1 MQRSAF
7 LPAPANDTQSL
18 AGCMQP
24 TQAGEQTERENTLK
38 GSWVGGW
45 VHSYSCVILSIPVR
59 EVNGGRE
66 LSPRFPLRDLHL
78 PLSLCTTDCSM
89 TLSDSV
95 SHFSQFL

>member
-38 GSWVGGW
+38 GSWGGW
-45 VHSYSCVILSIPVR
+45 VGPFLLLYHFIHPSEGSQRWASAVLSIPFK
-59 EVNGGRE
+59 GPSLAS
-66 LSPRFPLRDLHL
+66 LS
-78 PLSLCTTDCSM
+78 SCNM

>member
-45 VHSYSCVILSIPVR
+45 VHSYSCIILSIPVR
-59 EVNGGRE
+59 EVNGGQV
-66 LSPRFPLRDLHL
+66 LSSQFPLRDPHL
-78 PLSLCTTDCSM
+78 PLSLAVT
-89 TLSDSV
+89 
-95 SHFSQFL
+95 